1 MNFRIVLNLL
11 SKFIKFFGLLIFIPS
26 VFSLIYREPDYY
38 VFILSGSMTLVVGMA
53 LSYLFKIN
61 EEEEISRRDA
71 FGVATLLW
79 LSAAFFGAMPYIF
92 AGTFESLI
100 DAFFESMSGFTT
112 CGASVLTNIE
122 AQSHGILFWRQFTH
136 WIGGIGI
143 IVLAAAIFP
152 VLNIG
157 GMRLIKTE
165 ISGIEAEK
173 IKPRITSTTKLLW
186 GGYTIIT
193 ALGII
198 LLLVA
203 GMPLFEAI
211 CHSFGAIATGG
222 FSTKNGSISS
232 FNNIWVEIIIILL
245 MFAGGIN
252 FVLHYNVLTGAPKR
266 LFKDEQFRFYFFLM
280 LASVFLVSLNLL
292 GYYGNFFTALRYASF
307 QVCSINTA
315 TGFSTADFDRWPS
328 FSRVLLIL
336 LMFIGGCA
344 GSTSGGIKSIR
355 VWVILK
361 GIYQEIYRIIYPKAV
376 FISKISNKVID
387 DSTVSSIKTFCFAY
401 ILLFI
406 IGSGIMSL
414 LGLNLISACTSVIA
428 TLGTVGPGMGL
439 VGPMKDYAMVPMAGK
454 VVLSLFMLIG
464 RLELFT
470 VLVIFAPSFWK
481 E

>member
-26 VFSLIYREPDYY
+26 ILSLIYREPDYY

-122 AQSHGILFWRQFTH
+122 LQSHGILFWRQFTH

-143 IVLAAAIFP
+143 IVLAATIFP

-165 ISGIEAEK
+165 ISGIETEK
-173 IKPRITSTTKLLW
+173 IKPKITSTTKLLW

-193 ALGII
+193 VLGVI

-222 FSTKNGSISS
+222 FSTKNGSIGS
-232 FNNIWVEIIIILL
+232 FNNVWVEIIIVLL

-252 FVLHYNVLTGAPKR
+252 FVLHYNVLTGSPKK

-280 LASVFLVSLNLL
+280 LAGVFLVSLNLL
-292 GYYGNFFTALRYASF
+292 RYYGNFFTALRYASF

-361 GIYQEIYRIIYPKAV
+361 GIYQEIHRIIYPKAV

-414 LGLNLISACTSVIA
+414 LGLNLLSACTSVIA

-439 VGPMKDYAMVPMAGK
+439 VGPMKDYAMVPMIGK